1 MTQLN
6 QVNRCDFC
14 YNGEEAIQI
23 AKDLI
28 EKALTDVPTAKD

>member
-1 MTQLN
+1 MTELK
-6 QVNRCDFC
+6 QVDRCDFC

-28 EKALTDVPTAKD
+28 EKSIKEVPKD